1 MRWLDESGQW
11 NQESISSV
19 GDSYLL
25 RMQEMLQQERKG
37 NMIIGAIFTKLSQ
50 VINKILIKWK

>member
-1 MRWLDESGQW
+1 MSLVNGTKSLYHQW
-11 NQESISSV
+11 V
-19 GDSYLL
+19 SYLL

>member
-1 MRWLDESGQW
+1 MSLVNGT
-11 NQESISSV
+11 ISSV